1 MEKYIMSTA
10 FDEVMKELKQMRKE
24 YRAEQ
29 KELRKE
35 AKKFK
40 KDKSKLTKHVRKA
53 GQHAPSNLDAF
64 SEKNMYYSDSET
76 QRYLSGTDYADTYNS
91 TYRDWD

>member
-1 MEKYIMSTA
+1 MSTA

-29 KELRKE
+29 RKE

-76 QRYLSGTDYADTYNS
+76 QRYLSGTDYTDTYNS
-91 TYRDWD
+91 TYTEWD